1 MATIQL
7 VKASVQG
14 TVYWI
19 EQKDAEARVYTYT
32 PDSSF
37 LLFLGILE
45 RSDDKQMMS
54 KSDGCLAGCRV
65 KFRPDLK
72 EALERFSHTILDPPP
87 S

>member
-1 MATIQL
+1 MFKELSIGL
-7 VKASVQG
+7 NK
-14 TVYWI
+14 
-19 EQKDAEARVYTYT
+19 KDAEARVYTYT

-72 EALERFSHTILDPPP
+72 EALARFSHTLVDPPP